1 MKGVH
6 FEQVSHVLL
15 IINPMKR
22 QTQQIKVLFE
32 EWQTARKQEYE

>member
-6 FEQVSHVLL
+6 FEQVSYMIL
-15 IINPMKR
+15 ILTMKR

-32 EWQTARKQEYE
+32 QWQTARKQEYE

>member
-6 FEQVSHVLL
+6 SEQVSYMIL
-15 IINPMKR
+15 ILTKKR

>member
-6 FEQVSHVLL
+6 FEQVSYMIL
-15 IINPMKR
+15 ILTKKR